1 MATKKPVMN
10 DVVDISLSAI
20 RKKRIRIDGD
30 DNRIIELNTSD
41 LNILSRLK
49 EAYPKLVSFTQ
60 EAVNKWPDTDIAD
73 RDDIYDSPELND
85 VITILQDIDKKMRDL
100 IDYIFDSK
108 VADICAPFGSMYDP
122 VNGEFRFEHIINT
135 LSNLYETDLSAE
147 MQKMSTRI
155 NKHTSKY
162 TGK

>member
-1 MATKKPVMN
+1 MSTKNTVAN

-20 RKKRIRIDGD
+20 RKKRIRLDGD

-41 LNILSRLK
+41 LGILSRLK
-49 EAYPKLVSFTQ
+49 EAYPKLMSFTQ
-60 EAVNKWPDTDIAD
+60 EAVNKWPDTIAD
-73 RDDIYDSPELND
+73 GDDIYDSPELTD
-85 VITILQDIDKKMRDL
+85 VINILQDIDKKMRDL

-108 VADICAPFGSMYDP
+108 IADMCAPFGSMYDP

-135 LSNLYETDLSAE
+135 LSGLYETDLSKE
-147 MQKMSTRI
+147 MKKMSARI
-155 NKHTSKY
+155 SKHTSKY

>member
-1 MATKKPVMN
+1 MSTNKPITN
-10 DVVDISLSAI
+10 DVVDISLSAM
-20 RKKRIRIDGD
+20 RKKRIRLDGD

-60 EAVNKWPDTDIAD
+60 EAVNKWPDTEIAD
-73 RDDIYDSPELND
+73 GENIYESTELND
-85 VITILQDIDKKMRDL
+85 VIIILQDIDKKMRDL
-100 IDYIFDSK
+100 IDYIFDSEI
-108 VADICAPFGSMYDP
+108 ADICAPFGSMYDP

-135 LSNLYETDLSAE
+135 LSTLYESDLSSE
-147 MQKMSTRI
+147 LKKMSTRI